1 MKDNMKNFRDESNEI
16 LKNIY
21 VTDELKRRTLERCSN
36 KRSLK
41 LKPILIVSAV
51 FAILIFTF
59 KLYNFSHKTD
69 IARSYVKPAQKYVDK
84 SIDNDHK
91 GTKDNETLKEISKAN
106 KTENSIVQ
114 DKSNAKN
121 STKNVSSNKDTT
133 IQNKNILP
141 QNTDNYQAKSS
152 NNNQQNEKEDD
163 KNHGGDLS
171 AVRPSGVASSGESL
185 SMEDAEKYFE
195 SKVQLPSYV
204 PEGFEL
210 SNISIPCKGV
220 KSVIIKYSLNSK
232 YFTIQESKNLSG
244 LKGDK
249 TLYIGDDK
257 AYVNY
262 FKDEQATSVS
272 WIMNNVEYSLYGN
285 IQENSLID
293 IANSIKWIME
303 QGLEYMRLIIEKY
316 I

>member
-16 LKNIY
+16 LKNIC
-21 VTDELKRRTLERCSN
+21 VTDELKRKTLARCSN
-36 KRSLK
+36 IRSLQ
-41 LKPILIVSAV
+41 LKPVLIVSAV

-84 SIDNDHK
+84 SINNDHK
-91 GTKDNETLKEISKAN
+91 GTKDNETLKEISKAD
-106 KTENSIVQ
+106 KIENSIVQ
-114 DKSNAKN
+114 DKSNEKN
-121 STKNVSSNKDTT
+121 SPQNVNSNKDTT
-133 IQNKNILP
+133 IQNKNVLP
-141 QNTDNYQAKSS
+141 QNTDNYDAESPGTSQK
-152 NNNQQNEKEDD
+152 NEKDDD
-163 KNHGGDLS
+163 KNHSENLS
-171 AVRPSGVASSGESL
+171 AVRPGGVASPAESL
-185 SMEDAEKYFE
+185 SMKDAEKYFE
-195 SKVQLPSYV
+195 SKVLLPSYV

-210 SNISIPCKGV
+210 SNISIPCEGV
-220 KSVIIKYSLNSK
+220 KSISIKYSLNSQ
-232 YFTIQESKNLSG
+232 YFTIQESKNLLG

-249 TLYIGDDK
+249 TLYIGAGK

-293 IANSIKWIME
+293 IANSIK
-303 QGLEYMRLIIEKY
+303 
-316 I
+316 